1 MSAHPATESAGEPPE
16 DARGPRIAV
25 SQQVAVGVVYV
36 AGLFL
41 STLDMTIVNVALPT
55 IGRAFDVP
63 ATAVDTVSISYLVS
77 LAVFVPVSGWLG
89 DRFGGKRTLLTA
101 VALFTLGS
109 ALCGTATGLGQL
121 VTFRV
126 LQGIGGG
133 MLASVGMA
141 MLLRT
146 FPPEE
151 RVRASAVLS
160 IANGLAPTMG
170 PVLGGILV
178 THVSWRA
185 IFYVNVPIGVLAVLF
200 GLLCLRNEPARP
212 AERFD
217 LGGFL
222 LAASGFGLL
231 MYGISEGPEQGWGTA
246 PVAAALGCGAVL
258 AAGLTAVEL
267 RKRSPMLDL
276 RLLRDRLFAAGT
288 TVLTVQTVTFL
299 GALFTLTL
307 YLQDARGMTPMAA
320 GLTTFPEA
328 VGVVT
333 GSQLASRVLYRRLRP
348 RRHLML
354 GTGATCVVIAAMGLL
369 LRAGTGRWLIVLLL
383 FGMGLAVGQVFVGTQ
398 SASFAT
404 VSSWSSGRASTLF
417 NVGRR
422 LGGAAGV
429 ALATTVLVTA
439 GTTGPHPSP
448 GVSGYHAAFLTLAA
462 VNLLGL
468 YAATR
473 VSDEDAASTIP
484 PSPSGTRQ
492 NGPDDQADNTPDQEH
507 EQADAQADEQE
518 PGNEPGNEPDKKPEK
533 EKESQR

>member
-1 MSAHPATESAGEPPE
+1 MSAPPATEPAE
-16 DARGPRIAV
+16 ATRRGGRGV
-25 SQQVAVGVVYV
+25 SQKVAVCVVYV

-63 ATAVDTVSISYLVS
+63 ATAVDTVSIAYLVS
-77 LAVFVPVSGWLG
+77 LAVSVPASGWLG

-101 VALFTLGS
+101 VAVFTAGS
-109 ALCGTATGLGQL
+109 ALCGTATSLGQL
-121 VTFRV
+121 VVFRV
-126 LQGIGGG
+126 VQGAGGG

-146 FPPEE
+146 FAPHE

-178 THVSWRA
+178 TQVSWRA
-185 IFYVNVPIGVLAVLF
+185 IFYVNVPVGVLATAFGALF
-200 GLLCLRNEPARP
+200 LRNRPARP

-217 LGGFL
+217 LIGFL
-222 LAASGFGLL
+222 LAACGFGLL
-231 MYGISEGPEQGWGTA
+231 MYGVSVGPEQGWWTV
-246 PVAAALGCGAVL
+246 PVVAALACGAVL
-258 AAGLTAVEL
+258 LTAMTVAEL
-267 RKRSPMLDL
+267 RSRAPMIDV
-276 RLLRDRLFAAGT
+276 RLLRDRLFASGT
-288 TVLTVQTVTFL
+288 TVMTVESVTFL
-299 GALFTLTL
+299 GTLFTLTL
-307 YLQDARGMTPMAA
+307 YLQDERGMTALAA

-333 GSQLASRVLYRRLRP
+333 GSQLASRVLYRALRP

-354 GTGATCVVIAAMGLL
+354 GAGGTSAVIAVMALVLPLDPGL
-369 LRAGTGRWLIVLLL
+369 WLVVPLL
-383 FGMGLAVGQVFVGTQ
+383 FCMGLAVGQVFVGTQ

-404 VSSWSSGRASTLF
+404 VSDASSGRASTLF

-429 ALATTVLVTA
+429 AVATTVLVTA
-439 GTTGPHPSP
+439 GTAGDRTAAGTG
-448 GVSGYHAAFLTLAA
+448 YRAAFLTLAA

-473 VSDEDAASTIP
+473 VSDSAAAHTIP
-484 PSPSGTRQ
+484 RP
-492 NGPDDQADNTPDQEH
+492 
-507 EQADAQADEQE
+507 EQPTAGK
-518 PGNEPGNEPDKKPEK
+518 PGQPRDPGRPEK
-533 EKESQR
+533 EEEPQP